1 MNFYNRAIELK
12 NETIKNR
19 RFIHKNAEAGL
30 DLPATKKF
38 VKDKL
43 TEYGLKPIE
52 CGYGIISVI
61 GKGEPIILLR
71 ADMDA
76 LPMKELSGEDFSS
89 VNQNYAHTCGHDMH
103 TAMLL
108 TAAKMLKEEENQLK
122 GTIKFMFQ
130 PGEEIL
136 EGCINMIENGVLKNP
151 SPDVALAFHVGAGKI
166 PPGTFMYNSTD
177 TMMLSVDNF
186 TIKIT
191 GKGGHGAYPNLSVDP
206 INIGVKIYNGL
217 ESIIARE
224 ANPDDKVIISIGKF
238 QGGTVGNIIPDKVV
252 LSGALRTNCED
263 ERNKLKIRIKEIAQK
278 IGEAYGGN
286 VKVEFTAQIPTLK
299 CDEGFTETII
309 SFIKELKIDNEKYI
323 SLINANASEDFALIA
338 KEIPSAYIYL
348 SAGFADERGE
358 YYAHNPMVRF
368 NEEVCS
374 IGSACMAYCSFR
386 YLEEMK
392 KKKTEK

>member
-19 RFIHKNAEAGL
+19 RFVHKNAEAGL
-30 DLPATKKF
+30 ELPITKKY

-43 TEYGLKPIE
+43 TEYGLEPIE
-52 CGYGIISVI
+52 CGKGIISVI
-61 GKGEPIILLR
+61 GKGEPVILLR

-76 LPMKELSGEDFSS
+76 LPMKELSGEEFASI
-89 VNQNYAHTCGHDMH
+89 NENYAHTCGHDMH

-122 GTIKFMFQ
+122 GTVKFMFQ

-136 EGCINMIENGVLKNP
+136 EGCMNMIENGVLKNP
-151 SPDVALAFHVGAGKI
+151 KPDVALAFHVGAGKI
-166 PPGTFMYNSTD
+166 PLGTFIYNSTD
-177 TMMLSVDNF
+177 AMMLSVDNF

-191 GKGGHGAYPNLSVDP
+191 GKGGHGAYPNLSIDP

-224 ANPDDKVIISIGKF
+224 ANPDNKAIISIGKF
-238 QGGTVGNIIPDKVV
+238 EGGTVGNIIPDNVV
-252 LSGALRTNCED
+252 LSGALRTNCEE
-263 ERNKLKIRIKEIAQK
+263 ERSKLKIRIKEVAQK
-278 IGEAYGGN
+278 MGEVYGGG
-286 VKVEFTAQIPTLK
+286 VEVEFTAQIPTLK
-299 CDEGFTETII
+299 CNSDFTETII

-323 SLINANASEDFALIA
+323 SSVNANASEDFALIA

-348 SAGFADERGE
+348 SAGFTDERGE

-386 YLEEMK
+386 YLEKME